1 MNHKHP
7 IKVVEKR
14 TGLSSHVIRI
24 WERRYKA
31 VTPERTDSNRRMYSD
46 EEIERLMLL
55 RKATE
60 AGESI
65 GQIARL
71 TNEELKMLVESSTA
85 YFNIGIQYSTEDGNG
100 KHDHQPKFY
109 LKECLDAIVDLD
121 SEKLEKIL
129 LKASS
134 ELTQPEMMEKVLEPL
149 MYKIGDLWREG
160 TLRVVHEHLA
170 SAVVRSFLG
179 NMVGA
184 LKVDES
190 APKIIVTTPLGQIH
204 EFGALMVTIAAS
216 SAGWHSIYLGAE
228 LPAEEV
234 ANAAKNIGAQ
244 AVALSIVYPP
254 DDPRLGPE
262 LRKLRQILDDKVVL
276 LVGGRSSSAYNNVLE
291 EMGIDSMR
299 CLSDLHKHL
308 EKIREGSNGVKTDVD
323 FN

>member
-1 MNHKHP
+1 MKHKHP

-24 WERRYKA
+24 WERRYGA
-31 VTPERTDSNRRMYSD
+31 VTPERTESNRRMYTD
-46 EEIERLMLL
+46 EEIDRLVLL

-65 GQIARL
+65 GQIAGL
-71 TNEELKMLVESSTA
+71 PNEELNKLVETSAAYINKDDEISS
-85 YFNIGIQYSTEDGNG
+85 GDGHGNG
-100 KHDHQPKFY
+100 DGKHEHEPQFY
-109 LKECLDAIVDLD
+109 LKECLDAIVELE
-121 SEKLEKIL
+121 SERLEKIL

-149 MYKIGDLWREG
+149 MHKIGDLWREG

-184 LKVDES
+184 LKVNET

-204 EFGALMVTIAAS
+204 EFGALMVTVSAS
-216 SAGWHSIYLGAE
+216 SAGWNSVYLGAE
-228 LPAEEV
+228 LPAEEI
-234 ANAAKNIGAQ
+234 ANAVKNMGAK

-254 DDPRLGPE
+254 DDPRLAPE
-262 LRKLRQILDDKVVL
+262 LRKLRQILDDKIVL
-276 LVGGRSSSAYNNVLE
+276 LVGGRSSGAYNEALE
-291 EMGIDSMR
+291 NLGIERMQN
-299 CLSDLHKHL
+299 LSDLHKHL
-308 EKIREGSNGVKTDVD
+308 ERIRKEINGVSY
-323 FN
+323 

>member
-1 MNHKHP
+1 MEHKHP

-14 TGLSSHVIRI
+14 TGLSSHVMRI
-24 WERRYKA
+24 WERRYSA
-31 VTPERTDSNRRMYSD
+31 VTPERTDSNRRMYTD
-46 EEIERLMLL
+46 GEIERLILL
-55 RKATE
+55 RKATQ
-60 AGESI
+60 AGESN

-71 TNEELKMLVESSTA
+71 SDPQLKMLVESSA
-85 YFNIGIQYSTEDGNG
+85 SNFNIDPRYSSGGGNG
-100 KHDHQPKFY
+100 ESYHEPRLY

-129 LKASS
+129 LRASS

-190 APKIIVTTPLGQIH
+190 APKIIVTTPPGQIH

-216 SAGWHSIYLGAE
+216 SAGWHSIYLGPE
-228 LPAEEV
+228 LPAEEI
-234 ANAAKNIGAQ
+234 ANAVKNIEAR

-262 LRKLRQILDDKVVL
+262 LRRLRQILDDEVVL
-276 LVGGRSSSAYNNVLE
+276 LVGGRSSGAYNNVLE
-291 EMGIDSMR
+291 DLGIEAMQR
-299 CLSDLHKHL
+299 LSDLHKHL
-308 EKIREGSNGVKTDVD
+308 EKIRSKSNGVKTDVD